1 MRKYIDLIIGIFA
14 ILYVLIINSLFGKI
28 TFSEVFLFIGILLI
42 IFHFSKIKL
51 KKLGSR
57 NKCSKIIFNI
67 GRSLILIGSV
77 VFIIIESVI
86 IIFPK
91 NNDSYSNYVIILGA
105 GVKGETPSLTLSQR
119 LEKAI
124 EYINKQNGELKI
136 IVSGGQGK
144 GEDISEAEAMKRYLI
159 NNGIKSEI
167 IKEDKSRDTRENL
180 MFSKVILEEIE
191 GENIKNINV
200 KIITSDFHTFRSN
213 LIAKSLD
220 YEKRSFFTN
229 STLPILMPVMYLRE
243 FFAIGKYFLIE
254 IIQKFY

>member
-1 MRKYIDLIIGIFA
+1 MGKYIDLIIGLFA

-28 TFSEVFLFIGILLI
+28 TFNEFFLFIGVILI
-42 IFHFSKIKL
+42 IFHFSKDKL
-51 KKLGSR
+51 KKLGYK
-57 NKCSKIIFNI
+57 NKYFKIIFNI

-105 GVKGETPSLTLSQR
+105 GVKGETPSLTLAQR

-124 EYINKQNGELKI
+124 EYVNKQNSELKI

-159 NNGIKSEI
+159 KNGIKAEI

-180 MFSKVILEEIE
+180 TFSKEILENIE
-191 GENIKNINV
+191 NKNINDIDV
-200 KIITSDFHTFRSN
+200 KIITSDFHAFRSN

-220 YEKRSFFTN
+220 YEKSSFFTN
-229 STLPILMPVMYLRE
+229 RTLPLLMPVMYSRE

-254 IIQKFY
+254 ILQKV